1 MKHTW
6 ACPGPQP
13 DVCVSLFAALVLIL
27 VIWTLEYL
35 ALLMQRGGICVIVCI
50 PVYKSFDVKLAR

>member
-6 ACPGPQP
+6 ACPGPSQM
-13 DVCVSLFAALVLIL
+13 CVWSLFAALVLIL
-27 VIWTLEYL
+27 VIWMLEYL
-35 ALLMQRGGICVIVCI
+35 ALLMQGGGICVIVCI